1 MSNSVLATDGYKFSM
16 AEAGWPLR
24 REVFYYSHRKG
35 GWQLMPVD
43 VTALVEAALP
53 KAASGDYEF
62 LASQE
67 YEMGVGFR
75 AAMTQRHRLEVRAV
89 PRGAWFFDREPAFSV
104 VGPSALVS
112 WLEPLMLML
121 NFQIQVAT
129 AAVLDRER
137 AKQELAVATCARERE
152 LILGTLDGVGVQP
165 WDIRVDEEGYAAR
178 VKAVAQELTGI
189 VGSPERLF
197 EVGMR
202 AASCLEMHRIALTAC
217 REVGIRRTSN
227 VLLARELSL
236 TPVGTMGHEH
246 VQRYGSDE
254 AAFRAMRDRRPNRSS
269 FLLDTYDTI
278 RSGLRQAF
286 LLMKEDPNHGDS
298 IRYDSGDKKAQY
310 RHAVLESRR
319 LGLKPV
325 HILEDGFDAQ
335 LTREFEE
342 LRREFGVAE
351 SEQVYGYGGFLV
363 ARPAARSLT
372 RDRVSAVFKLAQ
384 TGPRPTMKF
393 ADEAGGGKE
402 SLPGEPE
409 VWRRVRGEGSLGLV
423 GQAGEVPPHGYER
436 LTGGAASVS
445 PREAWTAAVEAD
457 RRLELSTGTR
467 LMVNELRAARLSA
480 LEGI

>member
-1 MSNSVLATDGYKFSM
+1 MTNSVLATDGYKFSM

-24 REVFYYSHRKG
+24 REAFYYSHRKG

-43 VTALVEAALP
+43 VPALIDAALP
-53 KAASGDYEF
+53 RAHSSDYEY

-67 YEMGVGFR
+67 YEMGVGFK
-75 AAMTQRHRLEVRAV
+75 AAITQRHRLDVRAV
-89 PRGAWFFDREPAFSV
+89 PRGGWFFDREPAFSV

-129 AAVLDRER
+129 IAVLDRER
-137 AKQELAVATCARERE
+137 AASELAVATCERERE
-152 LILGTLDGVGVQP
+152 LVLAVLDSVDVKP
-165 WDIRVDEEGYAAR
+165 WDIKVDEGGYAAR
-178 VKAVAQELTGI
+178 VKEVARELVEI
-189 VGSPERLF
+189 VGTPERVF

-202 AASCLEMHRIALTAC
+202 GASCLEMHRIALAAC
-217 REVGIRRTSN
+217 AEVGIRRTSN

-254 AAFRAMRDRRPNRSS
+254 AAYRAMRDRRPNRSS

-278 RSGLRQAF
+278 RSGIRQAF
-286 LLMKEDPNHGDS
+286 LLMKEDPVAGDS
-298 IRYDSGDKKAQY
+298 IRYDSGDKKVQY
-310 RHAVLESRR
+310 RHAVAEARR
-319 LGLKPV
+319 MGVRPV

-342 LRREFGVAE
+342 LRRELGVVE
-351 SEQVYGYGGFLV
+351 NEQVYGYGGFLV
-363 ARPAARSLT
+363 AKPAGRSLT
-372 RDRVSAVFKLAQ
+372 RDRVSAVFKLTQ
-384 TGPRPTMKF
+384 TGPRATMKF

-409 VWRRVRGEGSLGLV
+409 IWRRVSGEGALGIV

-436 LTGGAASVS
+436 LTGGPATVS
-445 PREAWTAAVEAD
+445 PRQAWAAAAEGD
-457 RRLELSTGTR
+457 RRLDLSTGTR
-467 LMVNELRAARLSA
+467 MLVNELRSARLRFLDA
-480 LEGI
+480 L